1 MGAMGAMGAMLRA
14 MSACTTSP
22 PRQRQR
28 QRQRR
33 RPVAASSDDGTTT
46 TTEVSYEIPYDVVK
60 KTPTYELRVYGAYTV
75 CATIY
80 ENRERG
86 IATLMEYIEGGNAER
101 AMYAPTQP
109 LTTRYSKDGKTMEL
123 ALLGRRA
130 RESIAAPNV
139 DSEVKVVATGGEL
152 LAAIEFMGVATPE
165 VAEYH
170 RATLTDALAA
180 DGLRAVDDGSFRLNT
195 FGPLYSLKPR
205 KNELLVAVNV

>member
-1 MGAMGAMGAMLRA
+1 MTRGKKSSSTDDVGASGRGKSTKPYAGDADGDGVSARVGAK
-14 MSACTTSP
+14 
-22 PRQRQR
+22 
-28 QRQRR
+28 
-33 RPVAASSDDGTTT
+33 
-46 TTEVSYEIPYDVVK
+46 EVSYVIPYDVVK
-60 KTPTYELRVYGAYTV
+60 KTKTYELRVYGAYTV
-75 CATIY
+75 CATQY
-80 ENRERG
+80 DNREQG

-130 RESIAAPNV
+130 RESIAAPNE

-152 LAAIEFMGVATPE
+152 LAAIEFIGVATPE
-165 VAEYH
+165 VAEYY
-170 RATLTDALAA
+170 RLTLANALAD

-205 KNELLVAVNV
+205 KNELLVAVNMG